1 MYVWKIGNVLEFN
14 FLQSKLVSSY
24 KWLLFTESKKD
35 TYITSSTQ
43 RYDHWVRM
51 GMVKIRNLFLIPV
64 ILYLYFCSIAITTA
78 PQCLLSNA
86 FKIEAKQ
93 GKISWT
99 GKRNNTLDAFGHL
112 VDCLF
117 VALIILLFVAFV
129 CFYPKDICCMDGWL
143 WSSVL
148 IFLFQL
154 IVFLHYCQCKPFV
167 NSRICRNW
175 KKNTEKP

>member
-1 MYVWKIGNVLEFN
+1 MSKRLKPPVEQEGFSLYISSKNDVWKIGNVFEFN

-43 RYDHWVRM
+43 SYDHWVRM
-51 GMVKIRNLFLIPV
+51 RMVKVRNLFLIPV
-64 ILYLYFCSIAITTA
+64 ILYLYFCSITAA

-99 GKRNNTLDAFGHL
+99 GKMNNTMDAFGHL

-117 VALIILLFVAFV
+117 VALIVLLFVAFV
-129 CFYPKDICCMDGWL
+129 CFYIVIICWL
-143 WSSVL
+143 P
-148 IFLFQL
+148 LFVYADRYWRMVVERAMNQ
-154 IVFLHYCQCKPFV
+154 FQ
-167 NSRICRNW
+167 
-175 KKNTEKP
+175 